1 MHRNR
6 FCAIALVCALA
17 SSSLGSV
24 PAARRLSF
32 DVFLDE
38 RPIGYQH
45 FALVPT
51 RNGLRV
57 EIQAAFEVRVLRFI
71 AFEYAHD
78 NVEQWRGG
86 CLHSIQARTNSNGK
100 PYRVTGRAVS
110 EGFLVSSNSG
120 KQRLMEC
127 VGTFSYWDKSQLL
140 RRAKLL
146 NSQTGEYV
154 SVVVRRL
161 GGGNLKLGKRD
172 VPVERYALIGKD
184 LDITLA
190 YAVGSGEW
198 VALDSLL
205 SSGRT
210 LRLRRS
216 VSELLAFTNARGAHP
231 QGAAGPEMSR

>member
-1 MHRNR
+1 MHRKR
-6 FCAIALVCALA
+6 LLAIALVCAFASSALA
-17 SSSLGSV
+17 SL
-24 PAARRLSF
+24 PAARLLTF

-38 RPIGYQH
+38 RPIGFQR
-45 FALVPT
+45 FALLPN
-51 RNGLRV
+51 RAGLRV
-57 EIQAAFEVRVLRFI
+57 EIQAAFAVSLLRI
-71 AFEYAHD
+71 TAFEYDHN
-78 NVEQWRGG
+78 NVEHWRGG
-86 CLHSIQARTNSNGK
+86 CLHSIEARTNSNGT
-100 PYRVTGRAVS
+100 PYRVTGSAVS
-110 EGFLVSSNSG
+110 GGFLVSSNSG

-161 GGGNLKLGKRD
+161 GGGNLKLGERD